1 MINYPYLCSE
11 DEEEF
16 IYYTLLECSNQ
27 FPMMKI
33 VVWVITFP
41 EDNHV
46 VLTDVLN

>member
-1 MINYPYLCSE
+1 MQKYIEEYNE

-16 IYYTLLECSNQ
+16 IYTILECSNQ

-33 VVWVITFP
+33 VVWIITFLDC
-41 EDNHV
+41 ETL